1 MDSSKQSGPGFSVS
15 VEKQQQIVQAQR
27 DFIDSIAERIE
38 QGQPFSRAGERN
50 LVGGILRA
58 WARQLPESLP
68 NTQGGTARIDPGYAA
83 IHFACLVNVQGMTK
97 EAASAELA
105 QLYDASVEEVAQAI
119 AKFEAPAMRLV
130 PKKSGRVG

>member
-1 MDSSKQSGPGFSVS
+1 MASSNQTGAGFSVS
-15 VEKQQQIVQAQR
+15 IEKQQQIVQAQR
-27 DFIDSIAERIE
+27 DFIDSIAERVE
-38 QGQPFSRAGERN
+38 KGEPFSRAGERN

-83 IHFACLVNVQGMTK
+83 IHFACLVNGQGMAK
-97 EAASAELA
+97 EAATAELA
-105 QLYDASVEEVAQAI
+105 QLYDASADEVSQAI

-130 PKKSGRVG
+130 PKKTK